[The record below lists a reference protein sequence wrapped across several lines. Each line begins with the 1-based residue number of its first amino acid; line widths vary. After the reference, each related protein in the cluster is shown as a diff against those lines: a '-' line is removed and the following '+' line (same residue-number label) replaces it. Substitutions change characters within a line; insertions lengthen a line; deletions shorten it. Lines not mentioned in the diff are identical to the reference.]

1 MTKSNYQ
8 ELALQLHKKLH
19 GKIVSQ
25 SKVVVKDEEDL
36 SLVYTPGV
44 GAVSSLLANKPEL
57 ASQYT
62 IKNNTVAV
70 ISDGSAVLGLGNIG
84 PYGALPVMEG
94 KAMLFS
100 QLGGLN
106 AFPIVLN
113 TQEPEEIIQTIIN
126 IAPVFSAI
134 NLEDI
139 AAPQCFEI
147 EKRLQAALDIPIV
160 HDDQHATAIFV
171 IAGLINSLKVFGKQA
186 KDSRVVLLGAGAA
199 GVGVAKL
206 LICYGFKEIIVVD
219 SKGII
224 DTTRTDLTP
233 EKHALSQATN
243 TNNLSGTLEDA
254 MKGADI
260 FIGLSTGGKLPPV
273 YIKTMNSKPII
284 FALANPD
291 PEILPDDALSAGA
304 VVVASG
310 RSDFVNQINNVL
322 VFPGLFKGLIDHT
335 ITELNDTIKLKA
347 AQALADVVSK
357 PTNDMIIPS
366 VFDSKVVEA
375 IAQNI
380 G

>member
-1 MTKSNYQ
+1 MIKSNYQ

-25 SKVVVKDEEDL
+25 SKIVVKDEEDL

-147 EKRLQAALDIPIV
+147 EKRLQATLDIPVV
-160 HDDQHATAIFV
+160 HDDQHATAIV
-171 IAGLINSLKVFGKQA
+171 VLAGLINSLKVVGKQA
-186 KDSRVVLLGAGAA
+186 QASRVVLLGAGAA

-206 LICYGFKEIIVVD
+206 LISYGFKDIIVVD
-219 SKGII
+219 STGII

-233 EKHALSQATN
+233 EKRALSQATN
-243 TNNLSGTLEDA
+243 THHLSGNLEDA
-254 MKGADI
+254 VKGADI
-260 FIGLSTGGKLPPV
+260 FIGLSTGGKLPPS
-273 YIKTMNSKPII
+273 YIKSMNTKPII
-284 FALANPD
+284 FALANPE
-291 PEILPDDALSAGA
+291 PEILPNDALKAGA
-304 VVVASG
+304 AVVASG

-322 VFPGLFKGLIDHT
+322 VFPGLFKGLINHS

-347 AQALADVVSK
+347 AQALADVVSN
-357 PTNDMIIPS
+357 PMSEIVIPS